1 MKEKEKKEFYIVD
14 KRILS
19 KSIQSVIKVNEII
32 SKFNISKYE
41 AIKRIGISRSTY
53 YKYKDY
59 IKPFY
64 ESGKDKIY
72 GIHLTLVERSGILS
86 DVLKIIAAENLSI
99 LTVVQTMVIDEEAKG
114 TILIK
119 LTKKTTKKIEDIIER
134 IREVEGVKEIRVTG
148 SN

>member
-1 MKEKEKKEFYIVD
+1 MKEKKEFYIVD

-19 KSIQSVIKVNEII
+19 KSIQSVIKVNELI
-32 SKFNISKYE
+32 SKLKISKYE

-64 ESGKDKIY
+64 ESGEDKVY
-72 GIHLTLVERSGILS
+72 GIHITLMERAGILS
-86 DVLKIIAAENLSI
+86 DILQIIAAEKLSI
-99 LTVVQTMVIDEEAKG
+99 LTVVQTMVIDDEAKS

-119 LTKKTTKKIEDIIER
+119 ATNETTKKVEDIIDR
-134 IREVEGVKEIRVTG
+134 MREIDGVKDIRVTG

>member
-1 MKEKEKKEFYIVD
+1 MKEKKEFYIVD
-14 KRILS
+14 KRILP
-19 KSIQSVIKVNEII
+19 KSIQSVIKVNELI
-32 SKFNISKYE
+32 SKLDISKYE

-53 YKYKDY
+53 YKYKDF

-72 GIHLTLVERSGILS
+72 GIHITLMERAGILS
-86 DVLKIIAAENLSI
+86 DILKIIAAEKLSI
-99 LTVVQTMVIDEEAKG
+99 LTVVQTMVIDDEAKS

-119 LTKKTTKKIEDIIER
+119 VTKETTRKVEEIIDKM
-134 IREVEGVKEIRVTG
+134 REIEGVKDIRLTG